1 MKERALS
8 LYSLRAQARKLAA
21 ELDAGYAAGS
31 FDGGHGSGNEFRSR
45 EGLPT
50 GYEGTL
56 IGCFGP
62 LSAIAI
68 EQGVLTPA
76 APEWWPA

>member
-1 MKERALS
+1 MPQRPLEE
-8 LYSLRAQARKLAA
+8 LAE
-21 ELDAGYAAGS
+21 ELAAGYAAGI
-31 FDGGHGSGNEFRSR
+31 FNGGNGSGHEFRSW

-62 LSAIAI
+62 LYAIAI
-68 EQGVLTPA
+68 ERGVLKPSD
-76 APEWWPA
+76 PEWWPDNA